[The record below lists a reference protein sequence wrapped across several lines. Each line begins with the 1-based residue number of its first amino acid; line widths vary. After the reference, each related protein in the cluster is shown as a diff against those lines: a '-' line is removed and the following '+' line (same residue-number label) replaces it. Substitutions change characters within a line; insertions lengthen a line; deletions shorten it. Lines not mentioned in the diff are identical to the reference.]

1 MSTERTG
8 MFRFAATW
16 TLQLFGSLLLLA
28 GMYWWL
34 SWPDEYAWQV
44 AASAVM
50 ALLLLAGT
58 VCLEREVFA
67 AHQDSADGLLPR
79 PSFTG
84 CAAFGLWLVVFA
96 VLEFLL
102 LSVSGGVERV
112 AVRFAQ
118 VLHLPPR
125 LSTSALTWCVLVLI
139 WLLLPGLM
147 FPVGSLLS
155 RSGFAALRWRAVA
168 GALRALRTLRYW
180 AGFALGLACV
190 YASIRL
196 TGWIP
201 ERPTLRAELWSAG
214 LRLGVAYVLVVTAI
228 ALIAWNTGRAME
240 RGTGNSGEQDKTA
253 SVSS

>member
-1 MSTERTG
+1 

-16 TLQLFGSLLLLA
+16 TLQLFGTLLLLA

-58 VCLEREVFA
+58 VCLERTVFA
-67 AHQDSADGLLPR
+67 AHQDSAGKVLPR

-84 CAAFGLWLVVFA
+84 CAAFGLWLAIFA
-96 VLEFLL
+96 LLEFVL
-102 LSVSGGVERV
+102 LSMSGGVERV
-112 AVRFAQ
+112 SVRFAQ

-125 LSTSALTWCVLVLI
+125 LTTSALTWCVLVTI
-139 WLLLPGLM
+139 WVLLPSLM
-147 FPVGSLLS
+147 LPVGTLLAS
-155 RSGFAALRWRAVA
+155 RGFAALRWSAIG
-168 GALRALRTLRYW
+168 GALRVLRTLRYW
-180 AGFALGLACV
+180 GGFALALACV
-190 YASIRL
+190 YASSRL

-201 ERPTLRAELWSAG
+201 ERSTLRAELWSAG
-214 LRLGVAYVLVVTAI
+214 LRLGAAYVLVVTAI
-228 ALIAWNTGRAME
+228 VLIAWSAGQVMADE
-240 RGTGNSGEQDKTA
+240 GDAEAQEKQA

>member
-8 MFRFAATW
+8 MYRFAATW
-16 TLQLFGSLLLLA
+16 MLQLFGTLLLLA
-28 GMYWWL
+28 CMYWWL
-34 SWPDEYAWQV
+34 SWPDEHVWQV

-58 VCLEREVFA
+58 VCLERTVFA
-67 AHQDSADGLLPR
+67 AHQNCAGKVLPR
-79 PSFTG
+79 HGFTQ
-84 CAAFGLWLVVFA
+84 CAAFGLWLAVFA

-125 LSTSALTWCVLVLI
+125 LTTSALTWCVFVTM
-139 WLLLPGLM
+139 WVLLPSLM
-147 FPVGSLLS
+147 LPVGSLVAS
-155 RSGFAALRWRAVA
+155 RGFAALRWRAVA
-168 GALRALRTLRYW
+168 YALRALRTLRYW
-180 AGFALGLACV
+180 GGFALALACV

-214 LRLGVAYVLVVTAI
+214 LRLGSAYLLVVTAI
-228 ALIAWNTGRAME
+228 VLIAWSTGRVTTNASD
-240 RGTGNSGEQDKTA
+240 TGEQEKQA

>member
-16 TLQLFGSLLLLA
+16 TLQLFGTLLLLA

-34 SWPDEYAWQV
+34 SWPDEYAWQI

-58 VCLEREVFA
+58 VCLERTVFA
-67 AHQDSADGLLPR
+67 AHQDCAGKVLPWLG
-79 PSFTG
+79 FTQ
-84 CAAFGLWLVVFA
+84 CAAFGLWLAVFA
-96 VLEFLL
+96 VLEFVL

-125 LSTSALTWCVLVLI
+125 LTTSALTWFVFGLI
-139 WLLLPGLM
+139 WLLLPSLM
-147 FPVGSLLS
+147 LPVGSLVAS
-155 RSGFAALRWRAVA
+155 RGFAALRWRAVA
-168 GALRALRTLRYW
+168 YALRALRTLRYW
-180 AGFALGLACV
+180 GGFALALACA

-214 LRLGVAYVLVVTAI
+214 LRLGSAYVLVVTAI
-228 ALIAWNTGRAME
+228 ALIAWSTGRVTAGDD
-240 RGTGNSGEQDKTA
+240 REQEKQA
-253 SVSS
+253 SVRS